1 LRHLR
6 KIPQLK
12 VAFLSLRV
20 CILAILIARTSALF
34 CQQSPED
41 LERMVVEVNTL
52 LDQSDKEVSV
62 AGKERA
68 LTHALR
74 IAKGIDYSGG
84 IVRSLLALGEIRSRE
99 GDVESAIQYFIE
111 AEQLF
116 GAQEDK
122 QLYARIKHVLGDLF
136 YAEKLYANARK
147 YYSEALSLDPGNDA
161 AQERIADAFLYE
173 MRFDSAEY
181 LHKQLEKR
189 YREQGNHTG
198 RVLIYQKL
206 ADAYNQTGQFSKGL
220 YYMMLM
226 ENILEQ
232 HGTAPEKATLYNNL
246 GHQHAQMGDQSN
258 ALISYKRAEA
268 YCALARCAEMD
279 VIQTNIGVLLHN
291 TGNTK
296 AGTERLQEALRTAS
310 GRRDEVRMAA
320 IEQLMA
326 AMYFKS
332 NDLYNALRHNQV
344 AIKLAEE
351 TAQTAVM
358 LDALGIAADLHQE
371 LYDYEKA
378 FTYYKQYLTLLDS
391 IRLSEQVRQQRLT
404 QQQNMLTEKAGAIRL
419 LRTQQ
424 NLKELELRQA
434 NFDKERLQSDK
445 DRLELKQRENDL
457 LLLKQQQDLDEARF
471 KEQALQVL
479 RTRQE
484 LRLRTLETEQKNRQ
498 IEQMQRHEEV
508 ERAQRMADSTRRA
521 QELEILRRDKD
532 LQDLQIT
539 QQENLQR
546 FLMGLGLLLLLVL
559 ALLTAGWWLARQ
571 AGRRL
576 KIQNIQIQ
584 AQSAQIA
591 EERRKSDQLLRNILP
606 DEIAHE
612 LKTKGHASP
621 RLYDAATVVF
631 TDFINFTRLSE
642 RLTPKQIIDEL
653 DECFLAFDD
662 ICEACNLE
670 KIKTIGDAYM
680 CVAGIPIPN
689 DTHALDAV
697 HAARQMVDWLKKRAQ
712 NKPDAVFHAM
722 RIGIHT
728 GPVVA
733 GVVGKHKFAYDIWG
747 DAVNLA
753 ARMEEQGEEGRINIS
768 GATYA
773 KIRRHYRCT
782 HRGKHEVYN
791 KGLVDMYFVEER
803 IEEPEKRHTA

>member
-1 LRHLR
+1 MRHLR
-6 KIPQLK
+6 KIP
-12 VAFLSLRV
+12 ALSAASVLLRV
-20 CILAILIARTSALF
+20 CCTVSLIAWSAALF

-41 LERMVVEVNTL
+41 LERMIVEVNALLEQSEKEPSTAEKARTL
-52 LDQSDKEVSV
+52 N
-62 AGKERA
+62 R
-68 LTHALR
+68 ALR

-84 IVRSLLALGEIRSRE
+84 TVRALLALGGLRSQE
-99 GDVESAIQYFIE
+99 GDVESAIQHLIE

-122 QLYARIKHVLGDLF
+122 QLYARIKNALGDLF
-136 YAEKLYANARK
+136 YAEKLFAYARK
-147 YYSEALSLDPGNDA
+147 YYSEALALDPGNDA
-161 AQERIADAFLYE
+161 VQERIADAFLYE

-220 YYMMLM
+220 YHMMLM

-232 HGTAPEKATLYNNL
+232 HGTAAEKATLYNNL
-246 GHQHAQMGDQSN
+246 GHQHAQMGDQGN
-258 ALISYKRAEA
+258 ALASYKKAEA
-268 YCALARCAEMD
+268 QCALARCVQMD

-296 AGTERLQEALRTAS
+296 VGTERLQEALRLAS
-310 GRRDEVRMAA
+310 ARGDEARMAS

-332 NDLYNALRHNQV
+332 NDLYNALRHNQI
-344 AIKLAEE
+344 AIRLAEQ
-351 TAQTAVM
+351 TAQTEIM
-358 LDALGIAADLHQE
+358 LDALGVAADLHQE

-378 FTYYKQYLTLLDS
+378 FAYYKQYLTLLDS

-434 NFDKERLQSDK
+434 NFDRERLQSDK

-457 LLLKQQQDLDEARF
+457 LLLKQQQDLDESRF

-484 LRLRTLETEQKNRQ
+484 LRLRTLEAEQKNRQ
-498 IEQMQRHEEV
+498 IEQMQRQEEV
-508 ERAQRMADSTRRA
+508 ERAQRMTDSTRRA
-521 QELEILRRDKD
+521 QEMEILRRDKD

-539 QQENLQR
+539 QQKNLQR

-576 KIQNIQIQ
+576 KIQNLQIQ

-642 RLTPKQIIDEL
+642 ALTPKQIIDEL

-689 DTHALDAV
+689 DTHAVDAV
-697 HAARQMVDWLKKRAQ
+697 RAALQMVDWLKKRAQ
-712 NKPDAVFHAM
+712 NRPDAVFHAM

-747 DAVNLA
+747 DTVNLA
-753 ARMEEQGEEGRINIS
+753 ARMEELGEEGRINIS

-773 KIRRHYRCT
+773 QIRNHYSCI

-791 KGLVDMYFVEER
+791 KGLVDMYFIEER
-803 IEEPEKRHTA
+803 IDKTEKAQAF